1 MEPKLFTKL
10 VASFPA
16 LVMSRGSEL
25 LRAGRVKPAG
35 ERFGRH
41 EFQVDDLSIRLVEV
55 QIDPVEP
62 RLSWTCTCTGFGRSG
77 SCEHCWGALLFLS
90 RAGRLDE
97 LPPFTS
103 LGTEGGNAPAR
114 TGSDA
119 AAWKASLARLQHS
132 TSPAVDPLRTHAPPA
147 AENGEQWIYV
157 WSNVVLGEASASISV
172 LATRP
177 KKSGKGHTK
186 GTPVPASAATAARA
200 PTPADWELV
209 RRMTGCRHAD
219 ADYGGG
225 PGSRSLSF
233 AIDEV
238 FDPGLLQA
246 ISDTGRLYAALEA
259 DGRGVHEGPVTL
271 AADHPLRLRLE
282 LVAVEAGWHSV
293 QARLLD
299 DAGQAVPLDKV
310 LLALPL
316 HALDR
321 RTKTLHPLAESPA
334 ARWFDQWSNLA
345 PLRVSSDHV
354 NEFLSTWLGTPG
366 FPPLDMSAELRERLC
381 DVEPVPRLR
390 IRDKRL
396 PETNWVLATL
406 SFGYA
411 GQWVEIGGRSAA
423 VLTAPDGRVLVRKP
437 ESERAFATRLSALG
451 ICPALRWDRRESG
464 EYEAMADVLP
474 DAIPA
479 LVREGWVVE
488 SGTFKH
494 RLAGEF
500 ALSVASGVDW
510 FDLHGSVMFDEFKV
524 PLPDLLA
531 AMRNKEGWVT
541 LADGSRGVLPKE
553 WLGKLGGLLELG
565 ASGPGGAIRFKT
577 SQALLLDAL
586 LAAQPRVD
594 VDAVFAAAR
603 DRLRDFT
610 SIGPADPPDSF
621 KGTLRGYQ
629 CEGLGWLRFLAE
641 YGFGGCLADDMG
653 LGKTVQV
660 LARLAERADLRRNR
674 KIPAD
679 ERPGPSLVVAPR
691 SLMFNWMAEAAR
703 FCPTLRVLDWSG
715 PDRARDP
722 AAFAD
727 VDLVLTTYGV
737 LRSDAALLSGVPFDY
752 AILDESQAIKNDK
765 TASAKAARLLKAS
778 HRLAMSG
785 TPIENHLG
793 ELWSLFEFLNPGL
806 LGTSGRFE
814 KMQQAAPDADSR
826 VLLGRALRPY
836 ILRRTKE
843 QVAPELPAR
852 TENTLYCELEGR
864 QRKDYDELR
873 DFYRARLLGQSTDS
887 ELRSMTMNV
896 LEALLRLRQT
906 ACHPGLVDPARGGD
920 DCAKFD
926 LLLPRLQEVIE
937 EGHKVLVFSQFTS
950 LLDLLKPIL
959 DKAGIVYEYLDGQT
973 RDRQARVE
981 RFQTDT
987 SVHVFLISLKA
998 GGVGLNLTAADYVF
1012 LLDPWW
1018 NPAAEAQAIDR
1029 AHRIGQVRH
1038 VMAYRVIAK
1047 DTIEER
1053 VLELQASKRAL
1064 ADAILSADNSLLR
1077 NLKREDLEMLLT

>member
-1 MEPKLFTKL
+1 MDPQLFSHL
-10 VASFPA
+10 AARFSAP
-16 LVMSRGSEL
+16 VMSRGSEL
-25 LRAGRVKPAG
+25 YRMGRVSLTG
-35 ERFGRH
+35 ERFGRF

-55 QIDPVEP
+55 VADPAEP
-62 RLSWTCTCTGFGRSG
+62 RLTWTCTCAAHARAGM
-77 SCEHCWGALLFLS
+77 CEHAWGALLLLH
-90 RAGRLDE
+90 RTGRLKKLDPATRLGTDLDPAGR
-97 LPPFTS
+97 
-103 LGTEGGNAPAR
+103 APAE
-114 TGSDA
+114 T
-119 AAWKASLARLQHS
+119 AAWKSSLARLGHS
-132 TSPAVDPLRTHAPPA
+132 ALSSAGRFHDPFAPVS
-147 AENGEQWIYV
+147 ENGEQWIYL
-157 WSNVVLGEASASISV
+157 WNADIPGEASAHITI

-186 GTPVPASAATAARA
+186 GTPVEASSFADLSA
-200 PTPADWELV
+200 PTALDREIARRLMGCERAD
-209 RRMTGCRHAD
+209 
-219 ADYGGG
+219 
-225 PGSRSLSF
+225 GSHGYFRDLSF
-233 AIDEV
+233 AVDEA
-238 FDPGLLQA
+238 FDPALLQT
-246 ISDTGRLYAALEA
+246 ISDTGRFYAARPV
-259 DGRGVHEGPVTL
+259 DGRILHEGPVTI
-271 AADHPLRLRLE
+271 ATDRPLRLRMA
-282 LVAVEAGWHSV
+282 LVAVEDGWFSV
-293 QARLLD
+293 QARVL
-299 DAGQAVPLDKV
+299 DAGGGMQPLDKLV
-310 LLALPL
+310 LALPL

-321 RTKTLHPLAESPA
+321 RTLTLHPLAESPPP
-334 ARWFDQWSNLA
+334 RWFDQWSSLA
-345 PLRVSSDHV
+345 PLRVSADHLQ
-354 NEFLSTWLGTPG
+354 EFLATWLGTAG
-366 FPPLDMSAELRERLC
+366 FPPLDLPAEQRERLC
-381 DVEPVPRLR
+381 DIDPVPRLR

-396 PETNWVLATL
+396 AETSWVVANL
-406 SFGYA
+406 SFGYG
-411 GQWVEIGGRSAA
+411 GQWVEAGARATTP
-423 VLTAPDGRVLVRKP
+423 LTAPDGRVIVRKP
-437 ESERAFATRLSALG
+437 DAEYAFASRLAPLG
-451 ICPALRWDRRESG
+451 IRPALDWDRRHSG
-464 EYEAMADVLP
+464 EYHALNVVLP
-474 DAIPA
+474 DAITA
-479 LVREGWVVE
+479 LVGEGWIVE
-488 SGTFKH
+488 AGDQKH

-500 ALSVASGVDW
+500 SLSVASGVDW
-510 FDLHGSVMFDEFKV
+510 FDLHGSVMFGEFKV

-531 AMRNKEGWVT
+531 AMRKKEGWVT

-553 WLGKLGGLLELG
+553 WLGQLGGLLELG

-610 SIGPADPPDSF
+610 TIGPADPPASF

-629 CEGLGWLRFLAE
+629 REGLGWLRFLAE

-653 LGKTVQV
+653 LGKTIQV
-660 LARLAERADLRRNR
+660 LARLAERSDLRRNR

-703 FCPTLRVLDWSG
+703 FCPSLRVLDWSG
-715 PDRARDP
+715 SDRSRDP
-722 AAFAD
+722 ASFAD

-785 TPIENHLG
+785 TPVENHLG

-852 TENTLYCELEGR
+852 SENTLYCELEGR

-873 DFYRARLLGQSTDS
+873 DFYRARLLGQSTDAD
-887 ELRSMTMNV
+887 LRSMTMNV

-906 ACHPGLVDPARGGD
+906 ACHPGLVDPARAGD

-950 LLDLLKPIL
+950 LLDILKPIL

-1029 AHRIGQVRH
+1029 AHRIGQSRH

-1077 NLKREDLEMLLT
+1077 NLKREDLELLLT